1 MAILLGYD
9 KDNTHPDP
17 EKEYR
22 GCYRKGYVVEVF
34 ENDKP
39 YVNPP
44 QPPFFILSIPEL
56 TKAQVENY
64 MGQWQRAIT
73 YNVLQRSVPL
83 DGWRLEIKAT
93 NANVSGKGHL
103 TRAKVEEYIVNWGG
117 QIVNVVK
124 NGVRFDISIFSI
136 VKSRNF
142 WGRDVTPIVFAEVS
156 YDQGTGVHRVSA
168 NYNAVPFPPG
178 MTMEAFEK
186 MFSDAVTDKDG
197 TVVSNT
203 GGAVVFDI
211 GRDVV
216 IQRVRDELQ
225 EHSEE
230 TICRRQKYLDPA
242 FVDAIIANG
251 RVMTA
256 TAAQVLGYVRDR
268 LVE

>member
-1 MAILLGYD
+1 MIYD
-9 KDNTHPDP
+9 KDNLHADP

-22 GCYRKGYVVEVF
+22 GCYKKGYVVEVF
-34 ENDKP
+34 EDDKP

-44 QPPFFILSIPEL
+44 AHPFVILQVTGV

-64 MGQWQRAIT
+64 MNQWQRAIT
-73 YNVLQRSVPL
+73 YNVIQRSVPL

-103 TRAKVEEYIVNWGG
+103 TRVKVEEFITNWGG
-117 QIVNVVK
+117 QIVNVVQ

-142 WGRDVTPIVFAEVS
+142 WGRDVSPIVFTEVS
-156 YDQGTGVHRVSA
+156 YDQGAGVHRVSA
-168 NYNAVPFPPG
+168 DYNAVPFPPG

-186 MFSDAVTDKDG
+186 MFSDAVTEKDG

-203 GGAVVFDI
+203 GGVIIFDI

-216 IQRVRDELQ
+216 IQMVRDEIQ
-225 EHSEE
+225 QSSEG
-230 TICRRQKYLDPA
+230 TICRRQKYLAPA
-242 FVDAIIANG
+242 FVDQIIADG

-256 TAAQVLGYVRDR
+256 TAAQVAPYVKTG
-268 LVE
+268 